1 MRLIDAD
8 GLMYTTRIGVVFALM
23 LTTDEVKKEISKAM
37 YKFIKERVDDAP
49 TIESEPVRHGE
60 WKVIR
65 LHNNGYYFVCSECN
79 EEGYLEN
86 YCPNC
91 GTKMDRGDE

>member
-8 GLMYTTRIGVVFALM
+8 GLENLLKYAYENFKGISPEKVNKSIGAVLNIIREM
-23 LTTDEVKKEISKAM
+23 
-37 YKFIKERVDDAP
+37 P